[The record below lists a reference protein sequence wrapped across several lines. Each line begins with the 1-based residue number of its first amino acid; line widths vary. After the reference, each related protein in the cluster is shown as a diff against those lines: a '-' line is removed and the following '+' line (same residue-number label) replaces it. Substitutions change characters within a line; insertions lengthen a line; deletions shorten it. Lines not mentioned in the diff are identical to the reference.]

1 MMERLPDAMDACS
14 AKEMG
19 EEMEDEE
26 EMNKDYM
33 TTAGLL
39 LGVVGLVYTWCVCR
53 PHYIYSS
60 DRTPIKNDD
69 CNCRCLLLCMTWLIR
84 DCCCMRPPKLPE
96 PEEEEGEGGPGHRQ
110 ELNDVMFIN
119 ILLLFCDESV
129 DPITFF
135 MFLLLCVYVCIYT
148 YKIVC
153 GEHQRL
159 RLFIHYSLSQ
169 AKHTSLSDIVFV
181 VE

>member
-1 MMERLPDAMDACS
+1 MAD
-14 AKEMG
+14 K
-19 EEMEDEE
+19 
-26 EMNKDYM
+26 
-33 TTAGLL
+33 GLL
-39 LGVVGLVYTWCVCR
+39 LHETAQASRAGG
-53 PHYIYSS
+53 
-60 DRTPIKNDD
+60 
-69 CNCRCLLLCMTWLIR
+69 
-84 DCCCMRPPKLPE
+84 
-96 PEEEEGEGGPGHRQ
+96 GGGGGGPGHRQ

-135 MFLLLCVYVCIYT
+135 MILLLCVYVYIQKMYIHIRL
-148 YKIVC
+148 YMIVC